1 MKKISGKT
9 YWFELPVSNL
19 ESAKTFYSKVLGW
32 TFQKLLQSEVLNYWM
47 IGVDGELIG
56 GLKKAKKNERSVE
69 APVIYFCVDHLGA
82 KIKLAQTLGAQ
93 LEGGRI
99 DLGLGRGCFQRL
111 RDPDQNLI
119 AFWANE

>member
-1 MKKISGKT
+1 MKKIIGKT
-9 YWFELPVSNL
+9 YWFELYVSDL
-19 ESAKTFYSKVLGW
+19 ESAKAFYSEVLGW
-32 TFQKLLQSEVLNYWM
+32 QFQKLLQAEILNYWM
-47 IGVDGELIG
+47 IEVDGELIG
-56 GLKKAKKNERSVE
+56 GLKKAKSNERSGE
-69 APVIYFCVDHLGA
+69 APVIYFCVDHLEA
-82 KIKLAQTLGAQ
+82 KLELAQTLGAQ